1 MEKIGF
7 YAGSFD
13 PFTRGHLAVICKAL
27 CRFDVVIVGIG
38 RNPDKQGLFSP
49 EERKKLIRLALDDFK
64 YSYRNR
70 VLNGMSFS
78 LTEEGALYRLE
89 HHEDCLKIIVY
100 SDLTVDAALRF
111 GATALIR
118 GERSVGD
125 RESEMKLSATNRELL
140 AVRHRHLDTDMI
152 PVPKI
157 ELANVSSSAVK
168 GLFAAGEY
176 VAAMKYVTPSV
187 HQALSE
193 RYLKKRYTSLFDKE
207 WDKLQQAYS
216 YRRVYH
222 TLSHVAYC
230 LNYVDIFCN
239 TSDPEKIK
247 SVLEMRDCLSKALF
261 WHDFCVEQTN
271 AEELSAAAAVKAVAS
286 PEEHKYVRELIMAT
300 RHDGKQ
306 HDYNEACRV
315 MHDVDL
321 AILGDTEN
329 YGIYAMQ
336 VCKEYAPCC
345 PAAIYVRDRIDV
357 LQHFISSKPRLYQ
370 TDFFAEMFEESAE
383 KNLRRELNYWLC
395 LR

>member
-1 MEKIGF
+1 
-7 YAGSFD
+7 
-13 PFTRGHLAVICKAL
+13 
-27 CRFDVVIVGIG
+27 
-38 RNPDKQGLFSP
+38 
-49 EERKKLIRLALDDFK
+49 
-64 YSYRNR
+64 
-70 VLNGMSFS
+70 
-78 LTEEGALYRLE
+78 
-89 HHEDCLKIIVY
+89 
-100 SDLTVDAALRF
+100 
-111 GATALIR
+111 
-118 GERSVGD
+118 
-125 RESEMKLSATNRELL
+125 
-140 AVRHRHLDTDMI
+140 
-152 PVPKI
+152 
-157 ELANVSSSAVK
+157 
-168 GLFAAGEY
+168 
-176 VAAMKYVTPSV
+176 
-187 HQALSE
+187 
-193 RYLKKRYTSLFDKE
+193 
-207 WDKLQQAYS
+207 
-216 YRRVYH
+216 
-222 TLSHVAYC
+222 
-230 LNYVDIFCN
+230 
-239 TSDPEKIK
+239 
-247 SVLEMRDCLSKALF
+247 MRDCLSKALF